1 MQSLELKLKYK
12 TIFFLMSILGQLS
25 LGFRL
30 SQQSI
35 VESLLSFQIVLV
47 TVTIKIMYD
56 YYTKEFNL

>member
-25 LGFRL
+25 LRFRL
-30 SQQSI
+30 SKQSI